1 MGITGTEVFN
11 MDVKNLKD
19 KINRLEQKIK
29 ALPQGSIGKKN
40 IKNND
45 YFYHRYNENGKRIE
59 KYLDSTLVP
68 EYKEKIE
75 LRKKLEKELKELIR
89 ILDNSNKSMKKETE
103 FYTNIRVGE
112 QLGKYVKSV
121 KGFKR
126 RECFKKI
133 EEFIYSDLYDKV
145 FILYGLRR
153 TGKTT
158 MIRQTIAD
166 MTVEDFSKAAF
177 IQISSR
183 DTLANINKDLR
194 KLESLGYKY
203 VFIDEVTL
211 IEDFI
216 EGAAL
221 FSDIYAASGMK
232 IVLSGTDSLGF
243 MLTKSHQLYDRC
255 ILLHTTFIPYREF
268 YNVLGI
274 SGVDEY
280 IRFGGTMSLTGINY
294 NQGFIFNNTKN
305 VNEYVDTAIAKN
317 IQHSLKYYDDGNHFR
332 HLQELYEKN
341 ELTNVINRVVED
353 INHRFTKDVLIR
365 KFKSNDLSLSSRNL
379 RMDRNNPTT
388 ILDDINIEEFTNHL
402 KQLLEIL
409 DSNERKVKLDEIHAI
424 EIKEYLNILDLIF
437 EIEVRTIPVSNE
449 IKKNTIISQPGL
461 RYAQS
466 KALIDS
472 LLLDEQFNGLS
483 VDDKEVVLSR
493 IVNEIKGRM
502 MEDIILLETKLF
514 YPEKEVFKLQ
524 FSIGEFDMVIFD
536 PKTITCEIYEVKHSK
551 EIHPNQYRFLIEEEK
566 LEQTEFRYGKITRRC
581 VIYSGES
588 RIENN
593 IEYKNVEEYLL
604 F

>member
-1 MGITGTEVFN
+1 

-388 ILDDINIEEFTNHL
+388 ILDDINIEEFTNQL

>member
-1 MGITGTEVFN
+1 

-177 IQISSR
+177 IQTSSR

-255 ILLHTTFIPYREF
+255 ILLHTTFITSREF
-268 YNVLGI
+268 YNVVGMSGI
-274 SGVDEY
+274 DEY
-280 IRFGGTMSLTGINY
+280 IRFGGPMSLTGINY
-294 NQGFIFNNTKN
+294 NQWFIFSNTKN

-461 RYAQS
+461 RYAQA

-566 LEQTEFRYGKITRRC
+566 LEQTKFRYGNITRRC